1 MVGHKKLG
9 MDSAHR
15 KAVLRNQVTDLF
27 RDGRIQTTKDKAKET
42 GRAAEKMIT
51 FAKKGDLAAKRK
63 IFAYIYDE
71 DVANKLIEEIG
82 PKYSDRQGGYTRI
95 LKLGPRVGD
104 NAELAILDLV

>member
-63 IFAYIYDE
+63 IFAYIYMMKMLQISSSK
-71 DVANKLIEEIG
+71 KLDPNTAI
-82 PKYSDRQGGYTRI
+82 DRADTH
-95 LKLGPRVGD
+95 
-104 NAELAILDLV
+104 ES